1 MVAGTATTYDLVAG
15 VIVEIEPLIRQI
27 APTETPMQNSRGA
40 DGRLLIGSSP
50 TTQKKFEWQD
60 DSILTP
66 RSTLASG
73 ITAGDTTL
81 TVAAGE
87 QLRFGTGH
95 VLVINDEQLR
105 VTGYGSTD
113 ELTVTRGFNSTTAA
127 IQANA
132 SAVLDLGVF
141 LGEGSDPSA
150 ARSADWNN
158 KWNMVQIKGP
168 EQLAISIT
176 ENMIPKYGLGMT
188 QLDYQAAHRA
198 AEMAIMYET
207 TLLYGQRMEDSGSK
221 MRQTGGLHWW
231 ITNNGVVDS
240 TTTTLTETLLLDQLE
255 TLWGVGGS
263 PTLCMLPFAQKR
275 KISQWDSGDVRLGRD
290 DDGRGNVV
298 EYLDSDAGRLYFLV
312 NRWIKSTDM
321 FIYNSDQL
329 KRRILRPMQLEAL
342 AKTGDSRKAQVV
354 GEEGL
359 QFVAPSQAGAF
370 TALT

>member
-1 MVAGTATTYDLVAG
+1 MALGTATTYDLTAG
-15 VIVEIEPLIRQI
+15 VIVEIDELIRQI

-50 TTQKKFEWQD
+50 CSQKKFEWQD

-66 RSTLASG
+66 RSVLVGA
-73 ITAGDTTL
+73 ITAGDTTI

-95 VLVINDEQLR
+95 VLVVNDEQLR

-127 IQANA
+127 IAA
-132 SAVLDLGVF
+132 SADAILDLGVF

-150 ARSADWNN
+150 ARSSDWNN
-158 KWNMVQIKGP
+158 KWNMVQIQGP
-168 EQLAISIT
+168 EQVAISTT
-176 ENMIPKYGLGMT
+176 EDMIPKYGLSMT
-188 QLDYQAAHRA
+188 QLDYQAAHRVV
-198 AEMAIMYET
+198 EMAIMYET
-207 TLLYGQRMEDSGSK
+207 TLLYGQRMEDAAAK

-231 ITNNGVVDS
+231 ITNNGIVDS
-240 TTTTLTETLLLDQLE
+240 TTTTITETAILDQLE

-263 PTLCMLPFAQKR
+263 PDLCQLSFKQKR
-275 KISQWDSGDVRLGRD
+275 KIGQFDSTLVRLGREE
-290 DDGRGNVV
+290 DGRGNVV
-298 EYLDSDAGRLYFLV
+298 DYLDSDAGRLYFLV
-312 NRWIKSTDM
+312 NRWIQDSDM
-321 FIYNSDQL
+321 FLYNSNQL
-329 KRRILRPMQLEAL
+329 KRRVLRPIQLEAL
-342 AKTGDSRKAQVV
+342 AKTGDSRKAQIV
-354 GEEGL
+354 GEQGL